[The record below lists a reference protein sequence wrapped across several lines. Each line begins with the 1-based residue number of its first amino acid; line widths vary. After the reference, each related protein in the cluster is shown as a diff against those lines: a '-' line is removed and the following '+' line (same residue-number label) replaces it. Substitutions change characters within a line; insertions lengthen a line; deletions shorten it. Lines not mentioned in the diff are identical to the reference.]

1 VTVPATIGRF
11 RVLKTL
17 GEGGMGVVYAAHDD
31 RLDRPIAIK
40 MMRASDAVARERLL
54 REARAAAKLSHAN
67 ICRLYEIG
75 EADGEL
81 FIAMELLE
89 GESFASRL
97 LRGPMTVTEAAPVA
111 LSILDALTALH
122 AAGLVHR
129 DLKPSNIFLT
139 PAGVKLLDFGL
150 ARQTIGAGSLD
161 AAGETRITLPGV
173 IVGTPHYMAPEQ
185 VTGDAP
191 DARADLFALG
201 AILFEALAGRPAFT
215 GAAMVDVLH
224 AVVHEQPPALIG
236 SPAISAVDRVLHRA
250 LAKRPPQRF
259 EDAAEMARALRQAM
273 AIADTGEIARARATV
288 RLIVLPFRM
297 LRADPQLDWLPFS
310 LADAI
315 TTSLSGLETLV
326 VRSSLAAAKY
336 ASAAVDLKQIAV
348 EAEVDAVVTGT
359 LLSSGDRLRVSAQL
373 VEAPSGTVL
382 RSETVEA
389 ALGDVFQVQDDLTR
403 RIVETLKVP
412 LSARD
417 RRALDRDVPA
427 SPEAYEFY
435 LRANKLAIE
444 PQNWSVARELYLQAV
459 ERDARYAPAW
469 ARLGRIHRVLAKYGF
484 VSDTADEMGRA
495 EKAFQRALELNPDL
509 SLAHGL
515 YTAFEVEAG
524 RAEASMLRLLERLLV
539 RSDDPDLL
547 IGLVLACRYCGLFE
561 ASVSAHE
568 EARRLDPSVRSSVAH
583 SFYLLGDYERAIA
596 ANVEEPPYVTFMAL
610 MHLGREDEARAL
622 SEQAIARAYNPHL
635 TAIVQ
640 LIRAILTRDSVLGTE
655 AARRAEGIGTAFADP
670 EGFYYWGISL
680 AAAGNRTY
688 ALDLLSRALAGGF
701 AGDRAMVLEPWLDS
715 VRGDPAFIRL
725 LRQAEERRRKAE
737 AAFAS
742 AGGAHLLLW
751 ADRFGALDNLL
762 REQQSNGGKAP

>member
-54 REARAAAKLSHAN
+54 REARAAAKLTHAN

-89 GESFASRL
+89 GESLASRL
-97 LRGPMTVTEAAPVA
+97 SRGPMTVTEVAPIA
-111 LSILDALTALH
+111 LSILDALSALH

-129 DLKPSNIFLT
+129 DLKPSNVFLT
-139 PAGVKLLDFGL
+139 PGGVKLLDFGL
-150 ARQTIGAGSLD
+150 AREAVGLE
-161 AAGETRITLPGV
+161 AAGETRLTLPGV
-173 IVGTPHYMAPEQ
+173 VVGTPQYMAPEQ
-185 VTGDAP
+185 ATGGDA
-191 DARADLFALG
+191 DARTDLFALG
-201 AILFEALAGRPAFT
+201 AILFETLAGRPAFT
-215 GAAMVDVLH
+215 GGTMVDVLH
-224 AVVHEQPPALIG
+224 AVMHEQPPVLTG
-236 SPAISAVDRVLHRA
+236 SPAVSAVDRVVHRA
-250 LAKRPPQRF
+250 LAKRPDDRF
-259 EDAAEMARALRQAM
+259 HDAAEMARGLRQAL
-273 AIADTGEIARARATV
+273 AVADTGEVARARTVV

-297 LRADPQLDWLPFS
+297 LRPDPNVDWLPFS

-315 TTSLSGLETLV
+315 TSSLSGLETLV
-326 VRSSLAAAKY
+326 VRSSLAAARF
-336 ASAAVDLKQIAV
+336 AGGALDLKQIAV
-348 EAEVDAVVTGT
+348 DAEVDAVVTGT

-373 VEAPSGTVL
+373 VETPSGTVL
-382 RSETVEA
+382 RTETVEA

-435 LRANKLAIE
+435 LRANKLAID
-444 PQNWSVARELYLQAV
+444 PQNWTMARELYLQAV
-459 ERDARYAPAW
+459 ERDASYAPAW

-484 VSDTADEMGRA
+484 VPDAADELRRA
-495 EKAFQRALELNPDL
+495 QAAFRRALELNPDL
-509 SLAHGL
+509 SIAHSL
-515 YTAFEVEAG
+515 YTALEVEAG
-524 RAEASMLRLLERLLV
+524 RAEASMTRLLERLLL

-547 IGLVLACRYCGLFE
+547 TGLVLACRYCGLLD

-568 EARRLDPSVRSSVAH
+568 EARRLDPAVRSSVAH

-596 ANVEEPPYVTFMAL
+596 TDIEEPAHVTFMAL

-635 TAIVQ
+635 TRVVQ
-640 LIRAILTRDSVLGTE
+640 LVRAILTRDPALATE
-655 AARRAEGIGTAFADP
+655 AARKAEAVGSAFYDP

-680 AAAGNRTY
+680 AAAGDKTY
-688 ALDLLSRALAGGF
+688 ALDLLSRAVAGGF
-701 AGDRAMVLEPWLDS
+701 AVDRAMVLEPWLDS
-715 VRGDPAFIRL
+715 VRGEPEFIRL
-725 LRQAEERRRKAE
+725 LRVAEERRRKAE
-737 AAFAS
+737 AAFAA
-742 AGGAHLLLW
+742 AGGKHVLLM
-751 ADRFGALDNLL
+751 AARYGALDDLL
-762 REQQSNGGKAP
+762 QDMQGPNRREGS